1 MGKPLDTVIKDSIE
15 ALGEMTKKVTEEI
28 RKNAARQEKIDE
40 MIGKYEN
47 DCNKEITKW
56 GEYEKEDVKKELNY
70 CTDVFML
77 MKVGDK
83 IKCDCGD
90 KIIPLEF
97 DGEKVV
103 YKDGAVSPSEKDIP
117 KPVDLHMK
125 NCFGTCMLEEPSRHP
140 GTNAAGGNPCE
151 PSIVGTSWL
160 ETYNN
165 AKSGQLRTVL
175 FEKSWLACKYM
186 GRIMSADLVQEI
198 DTAGM
203 TEEEAFDWMLRWVKG
218 EYIPQVILDEI
229 THIYAGGDDGVNKF
243 RKDYAYNG
251 TVSYANMDNFD
262 SKFLAWSRFTNNLWE
277 GDEKSE
283 HLNIRPIVIKAICM
297 AESSLGNKGIFNA
310 TVNIMQ
316 SMAIGDG
323 TLWHLVNCNPY
334 PKIFNTSDA
343 NNKQYDNIYAQL
355 NTEEVVN
362 GYVQFVSEDYFYENG
377 DRVFRLDSQ
386 HHFGKADIGEMGNPI
401 IKESIK
407 TVRTHNSFPQEQISE
422 QHSQDSEREIIMV
435 NYNQQSIDMS
445 VYAAC
450 VLLANKGTTEK
461 EAVGLYNYNDN
472 KDAYASEIQKYLLD
486 FGTNFIN

>member
-15 ALGEMTKKVTEEI
+15 ALGEMINEINKNNAERQEEI
-28 RKNAARQEKIDE
+28 NKLISR
-40 MIGKYEN
+40 YEN
-47 DCNKEITKW
+47 NCNKEITEW
-56 GEYEKEDVKKELNY
+56 DDYVTEDIKKELDY
-70 CTDVFML
+70 CMDVFVL

-90 KIIPLEF
+90 KIIPLQFE
-97 DGEKVV
+97 GKKVV

-243 RKDYAYNG
+243 RKDYSYNG
-251 TVSYANMDNFD
+251 TASYANMDKFD
-262 SKFLAWSRFTNNLWE
+262 SKFLAWSKFTNNLWE
-277 GDEKSE
+277 GEAKSE
-283 HLNIRPIVIKAICM
+283 HLNIRPIVIKAMCM
-297 AESSLGNKGIFNA
+297 AETSLGIDGKFNA

-316 SMAIGDG
+316 SMTIGDG
-323 TLWHLVNCNPY
+323 TLWHMVNCNPY
-334 PKIFNTSDA
+334 PKTFKTHVDNM
-343 NNKQYDNIYAQL
+343 NYDNIYVFDRD
-355 NTEEVVN
+355 EKRDN
-362 GYVQFVSEDYFYENG
+362 GYVQFSLSDYFDQNG
-377 DRVFRLDSQ
+377 NRAFKYDGQ
-386 HHFGKADIGEMGNPI
+386 YYFGKADIGNMGNPA

-407 TVRTHNSFPQEQISE
+407 TVRTNTSFPQQQISE
-422 QHSQDSEREIIMV
+422 HHSQDEEREIIMV

-445 VYAAC
+445 LYTAC
-450 VLLANKGTTEK
+450 VLLANKGKTERD
-461 EAVGLYNYNDN
+461 AVGRYNYEAN
-472 KDAYASEIQKYLLD
+472 KDVYALKIQKYLLD